1 MILERSMVGTMNFLN
16 KLERKI
22 GRYAIPNLSKY
33 LICGYILGYLL
44 QMINANIINLLS
56 LNPYLILHGQVWR
69 LVTWIIIPPER
80 LTLLTIIMLYFYYSV
95 GNDLER
101 TWGTFYYN
109 VYLFMGMIFTVIGS
123 FVLMGLSYLP
133 VFNLNLFMNYYG
145 ESAYFSL
152 VALSF
157 STFYVNMSIFLGFA
171 MTFPEARVLLMFIVP
186 IKVKWLGIAYGV
198 LLLWSMINTDI
209 IGKVVIAASL
219 LNFVVF
225 FLMTRSGIRRMSP
238 REVKRRHDFN
248 KEVRKARP
256 MSVAKHKCAVCGKN
270 SEDNPDAEFRFCS
283 KCNGNYEY
291 CQDHLFTHT
300 HVQ

>member
-1 MILERSMVGTMNFLN
+1 MERSMVGNMNFLN

-22 GRYAIPNLSKY
+22 GKYAIPNLSRY
-33 LICGYILGYLL
+33 LIFGYILGYLIEF
-44 QMINANIINLLS
+44 INPNILNFIT

-69 LVTWIIIPPER
+69 LVTWIIIPPESFDI
-80 LTLLTIIMLYFYYSV
+80 LTFIMLYFYYSV

-109 VYLFMGMIFTVIGS
+109 VYIFMGMIFTALGS
-123 FVLMGLSYLP
+123 FLIMGLSYLP
-133 VFNLNLFMNYYG
+133 GFSMYPLLQYYG
-145 ESAYFSL
+145 DAGYFTL
-152 VALSF
+152 VSMYF

-198 LLLWSMINTDI
+198 LLLWSMISSGI
-209 IGKVVIAASL
+209 IGKIVIAASL

-248 KEVRKARP
+248 KEVKKARP

-270 SEDNPDAEFRFCS
+270 SEDNPDAEFRFYS

-300 HVQ
+300 HVR

>member
-1 MILERSMVGTMNFLN
+1 MKFLN
-16 KLERKI
+16 NLERKI
-22 GRYAIPNLSKY
+22 GKYAISNLSKY
-33 LICGYILGYLL
+33 LIFGYVLGYVIEL
-44 QMINANIINLLS
+44 INPALIDFMT

-69 LVTWIIIPPER
+69 LITWIIIPPSG
-80 LTLLTIIMLYFYYSV
+80 LDIIWTVVMLYFYYSV

-109 VYLFMGMIFTVIGS
+109 VYIFMGMIFTALGS
-123 FVLMGLSYLP
+123 FLIMGLSYLP
-133 VFNLNLFMNYYG
+133 GFSMYPLLQYYG
-145 ESAYFSL
+145 DAGYFTL
-152 VALSF
+152 VSMYF

-198 LLLWSMINTDI
+198 LLLWSMISSGI
-209 IGKVVIAASL
+209 IGKIVIAASL

-248 KEVRKARP
+248 KEVKKARP

-300 HVQ
+300 HVR

>member
-133 VFNLNLFMNYYG
+133 VF
-145 ESAYFSL
+145 
-152 VALSF
+152 
-157 STFYVNMSIFLGFA
+157 
-171 MTFPEARVLLMFIVP
+171 
-186 IKVKWLGIAYGV
+186 
-198 LLLWSMINTDI
+198 
-209 IGKVVIAASL
+209 
-219 LNFVVF
+219 
-225 FLMTRSGIRRMSP
+225 
-238 REVKRRHDFN
+238 
-248 KEVRKARP
+248 
-256 MSVAKHKCAVCGKN
+256 
-270 SEDNPDAEFRFCS
+270 
-283 KCNGNYEY
+283 
-291 CQDHLFTHT
+291 
-300 HVQ
+300 